1 MTKHEYTVIVGI
13 AAISAL
19 TLSALVLGVADGAL
33 ASAIAAIG
41 TLAGVKLAL
50 QKGG

>member
-1 MTKHEYTVIVGI
+1 MVRNEYTVIVGI
-13 AAISAL
+13 AAISGL
-19 TLSALVLGVADGAL
+19 TATALVLGVANGAL